1 MYVAAPGVGG
11 GEMER
16 EGRPGG
22 GWSWFQETKMETEFL
37 RKRKPEGSRDQ
48 TGGEL
53 RLRQN
58 STGLSHFPWLS
69 ATSKSFHVLYF
80 GKFPSKEPG

>member
-1 MYVAAPGVGG
+1 MWRPRVWGAGRW
-11 GEMER
+11 R
-16 EGRPGG
+16 EKGDRG